1 MSKPMNFKYL
11 FLTAFLFVLASCST
25 QKGATGTSAEE
36 MKTSAIVKNALAQKP
51 RFVHLSINSRI
62 NADIDN
68 TSVGLN
74 GKIYIRDGQK
84 IWVNVSKFGI
94 SAARALITPD
104 GFKAYEKLERTYIDG
119 DFSYF
124 NNLLKVDFI
133 DYEKLQNLLLGQ
145 IFVDMKASEF
155 NSEIQGNNYV
165 LTYKEND
172 RIERSP
178 SDGKYVQIY
187 TLDSNFRLMN
197 AYLKDPSSQME
208 LEISYGG
215 WQKVGTQF
223 FPKNVK
229 VLVKDK
235 KTQQVELEYN
245 NFTFEES
252 QTPFE
257 IPSGYKPNKL
267 LK

>member
-1 MSKPMNFKYL
+1 MKL
-11 FLTAFLFVLASCST
+11 FLKKSLPIAVFLMLIVCCST
-25 QKGATGTSAEE
+25 QKGAAGTNAED
-36 MKTSAIVKNALAQKP
+36 MKTSSIVKSALAQKP
-51 RFVHLSINSRI
+51 KFVHLTINSKI
-62 NADIDN
+62 NADIDGN
-68 TSVGLN
+68 SVGLN
-74 GKIYIRDGQK
+74 GKIYVQNGKK

-94 SAARALITPD
+94 NGARALITPE

-133 DYEKLQNLLLGQ
+133 DYDKLQNLLLGQ
-145 IFVDMKASEF
+145 IFIDMKASEF
-155 NSEIQGNNYV
+155 NSEIVQNDYV
-165 LTYKEND
+165 LSYKDNEK
-172 RIERSP
+172 IERNP
-178 SDGKYVQIY
+178 QEGKYIQTY
-187 TLDSNFRLMN
+187 TLDADFRLKK
-197 AYLKDPSSQME
+197 AILKDPKTEME
-208 LEISYGG
+208 LDISYEN
-215 WQKVGTQF
+215 WQKLGTQF
-223 FPKNVK
+223 FPKTVK

-235 KTQQVELEYN
+235 KTQKVELEYN

>member
-1 MSKPMNFKYL
+1 MRSSRNFVVWIIIAL
-11 FLTAFLFVLASCST
+11 LGLASCST
-25 QKGATGTSAEE
+25 QKGAASGTAEE
-36 MKTSAIVKNALAQKP
+36 FKTAGIIKNALAQKP
-51 RFVHLSINSRI
+51 QFVHLTISSKI
-62 NADIDN
+62 NADIDD

-74 GKIYIRDGQK
+74 GKIYIRDGKK

-94 SAARALITPD
+94 NAARALITPD
-104 GFKAYEKLERTYIDG
+104 GFKAYEKLEKTYIDG

-133 DYEKLQNLLLGQ
+133 DYQKLQNLLLGR
-145 IFVDMKASEF
+145 IFVDMKPNDFRSEVVQ
-155 NSEIQGNNYV
+155 NDYV
-165 LTYKEND
+165 LQYKDNEEILQNPK
-172 RIERSP
+172 E
-178 SDGKYVQIY
+178 GKYVQTY
-187 TLDSNFRLMN
+187 TLDADFRLKK
-197 AYLKDPSSQME
+197 AYLKDPKTKME
-208 LEISYGG
+208 LDITYSN

-223 FPKNVK
+223 FPRNVK

-235 KTQQVELEYN
+235 KTQKVELEYN

>member
-1 MSKPMNFKYL
+1 MRISRNWVVGIVISLMG
-11 FLTAFLFVLASCST
+11 LTSCGT
-25 QKGATGTSAEE
+25 QKGVTTGTAEE
-36 MKTSAIVKNALAQKP
+36 FKTAGIIKNALAQKP
-51 RFVHLSINSRI
+51 QFVHLTISSKI
-62 NADIDN
+62 NADIDG

-74 GKIYIRDGQK
+74 GKIYIQDGKK

-94 SAARALITPD
+94 NAARALITPD
-104 GFKAYEKLERTYIDG
+104 GFKAYEKLEKTYIDG

-133 DYEKLQNLLLGQ
+133 DYQKLQNLLLGQ
-145 IFVDMKASEF
+145 IFVEMKAQDFRSEV
-155 NSEIQGNNYV
+155 IQNDYV
-165 LTYKEND
+165 LQYKDNEEILQNPK
-172 RIERSP
+172 E
-178 SDGKYVQIY
+178 GKYVQTY
-187 TLDSNFRLMN
+187 TLDADFRLKK
-197 AYLKDPSSQME
+197 AYLKDPKTQME
-208 LEISYGG
+208 LDITYSN

-223 FPKNVK
+223 FPRNVK

-235 KTQQVELEYN
+235 KTQKVELEYN

>member
-1 MSKPMNFKYL
+1 VKSGKFKYL
-11 FLTAFLFVLASCST
+11 LIASFFMAIVSCST
-25 QKGATGTSAEE
+25 QKGGTATGAEA
-36 MKTSAIVKNALAQKP
+36 MKTAAIVKNALGQKP
-51 RFVHLSINSRI
+51 KFVHLSINAKI
-62 NADIDN
+62 NADIDD

-94 SAARALITPD
+94 NAARALITPD
-104 GFKAYEKLERTYIDG
+104 GFKAYEKLDRTYIDG

-124 NNLLKVDFI
+124 NELLKVDFV

-145 IFVDMKASEF
+145 IFIDMKAADF
-155 NSEIQGNNYV
+155 NSEISGNNYV
-165 LTYKEND
+165 LNYKEND
-172 RIERSP
+172 QLLKNPKS
-178 SDGKYVQIY
+178 GKYIQKY
-187 TLDSNFRLMN
+187 TFDQDFRLVN
-197 AYLKDPSSQME
+197 AFVKDPNSAME
-208 LEISYGG
+208 LEINYSG

-223 FPKNVK
+223 FPKTVK

-235 KTQQVELEYN
+235 KTQKVDLEYN

>member
-1 MSKPMNFKYL
+1 MRRSKI
-11 FLTAFLFVLASCST
+11 FVVWTMIALLGFTSCST
-25 QKGATGTSAEE
+25 QKGAASGTAEE
-36 MKTSAIVKNALAQKP
+36 TKTAGIIKNALAQKP
-51 RFVHLSINSRI
+51 KFVHLTISSKI
-62 NADIDN
+62 NADIDD

-74 GKIYIRDGQK
+74 GKIYIQDGKK

-94 SAARALITPD
+94 NAARALITPD
-104 GFKAYEKLERTYIDG
+104 GFKAYEKLDRTYIDG

-133 DYEKLQNLLLGQ
+133 DYQKLQNLLLGR
-145 IFVDMKASEF
+145 IFVDMKTNDF
-155 NSEIQGNNYV
+155 RSEIIQNDYV
-165 LTYKEND
+165 LEYKDNEEILRNPK
-172 RIERSP
+172 E
-178 SDGKYVQIY
+178 GKYVQTY
-187 TLDSNFRLMN
+187 TLDADFRLKS
-197 AYLKDPSSQME
+197 AYLKDPKTQME
-208 LEISYGG
+208 LDISYSN

-223 FPKNVK
+223 FPRNVK

-235 KTQQVELEYN
+235 KTQKVELEYN

>member
-1 MSKPMNFKYL
+1 MVI
-11 FLTAFLFVLASCST
+11 LFVVASCST
-25 QKGATGTSAEE
+25 QKSVSAGSVEDL
-36 MKTSAIVKNALAQKP
+36 KTAGIIKTAMAQKP
-51 RFVHLSINSRI
+51 KFVHLTISSKI
-62 NADIDN
+62 NADIDD

-74 GKIYIRDGQK
+74 GKIYIQDGKK

-94 SAARALITPD
+94 NAARALITPD
-104 GFKAYEKLERTYIDG
+104 GFQAYEKLDRTYIDG

-124 NNLLKVDFI
+124 NNLLKVNFI

-145 IFVDMKASEF
+145 IFVDMKAADFESEVVGNEYVLRYEKNEEILQNPKEGKYFQIYNFDSEF
-155 NSEIQGNNYV
+155 
-165 LTYKEND
+165 
-172 RIERSP
+172 
-178 SDGKYVQIY
+178 
-187 TLDSNFRLMN
+187 RLKN
-197 AYLKDPSSQME
+197 AYLKDPKSKME
-208 LEISYGG
+208 LNIAYAD

-223 FPKNVK
+223 FPKTVK

-235 KTQQVELEYN
+235 KTQKVDLEYN

-257 IPSGYKPNKL
+257 IPSGYEPNKL

>member
-1 MSKPMNFKYL
+1 MKFIKLKYPIL
-11 FLTAFLFVLASCST
+11 GFFIFALSACTTQRGTATST
-25 QKGATGTSAEE
+25 AEE
-36 MKTSAIVKNALAQKP
+36 MKTSAIVKSAMAQKP
-51 RFVHLSINSRI
+51 KFVHLTINSRI

-68 TSVGLN
+68 NSVSLN

-94 SAARALITPD
+94 NAARALITPD
-104 GFKAYEKLERTYIDG
+104 GFQAFERVERTYIDG

-124 NNLLKVDFI
+124 NDLLKVDFI

-145 IFVDMKASEF
+145 IFIDMKPTDFRSEVV
-155 NSEIQGNNYV
+155 GNQY
-165 LTYKEND
+165 LLHYKDNEEL
-172 RIERSP
+172 ERRP
-178 SDGKYVQIY
+178 KAGKYIQTY
-187 TLDSNFRLMN
+187 TLGSDFRLSG
-197 AYLKDPSSQME
+197 AVLKDPSSGME
-208 LEISYGG
+208 LEINYGG
-215 WQKVGTQF
+215 WQKFGTQY

-235 KTQQVELEYN
+235 KTQKVELEYN

-252 QTPFE
+252 PTPFE
-257 IPSGYKPNKL
+257 IPSGYKPNNL

>member
-1 MSKPMNFKYL
+1 MRRSGIFVVWIVIAL
-11 FLTAFLFVLASCST
+11 LGLTSCST
-25 QKGATGTSAEE
+25 QKGMATGTAEE
-36 MKTSAIVKNALAQKP
+36 VKTAGIIKNALAQKP
-51 RFVHLSINSRI
+51 QFVHLTISSKI
-62 NADIDN
+62 NADIDGN
-68 TSVGLN
+68 SVGLN
-74 GKIYIRDGQK
+74 GKIYVRDGK
-84 IWVNVSKFGI
+84 MIWVNVSKFGI
-94 SAARALITPD
+94 NAARALITPD
-104 GFKAYEKLERTYIDG
+104 GFKAYEKLDKTYIDG

-133 DYEKLQNLLLGQ
+133 DYEKLQNLLLGR
-145 IFVDMKASEF
+145 IFVEMKTNDFHSEVVQ
-155 NSEIQGNNYV
+155 NDYV
-165 LTYKEND
+165 LNYKENEQ
-172 RIERSP
+172 ILQNPKE
-178 SDGKYVQIY
+178 GKYVQTY
-187 TLDSNFRLMN
+187 TLDSDFRLKK
-197 AYLKDPSSQME
+197 AYLKDSKTQME
-208 LEISYGG
+208 LDITYSN

-235 KTQQVELEYN
+235 KTQKVDLEYN